1 MLKGLNDS
9 AKLLQQEIRKTYPK
23 FRIFPGQETFY
34 HDELAQRLN
43 EGKAYT
49 MVDSQYVLVEFM
61 PSVSYEILFQG
72 IRKLVSN
79 GYTPILAHMERY
91 GCLRKK
97 GTSEL
102 LDIGCKLQMNYDSIQ
117 GHWFS
122 PEVRWCREQ
131 VKSGVIHFLGTDMH
145 RSDYR
150 PPQIT
155 EALKWLDGHIDAQQI
170 WCLTYQNALR
180 VIKKETI

>member
-1 MLKGLNDS
+1 MKVRQRIIDVHAHVIPGVDDGSRTMEESVEMLKRAADQGIVGVIATPHYSRRHVLKGLNDS

-72 IRKLVSN
+72 IRKLCWT
-79 GYTPILAHMERY
+79 Y
-91 GCLRKK
+91 
-97 GTSEL
+97 
-102 LDIGCKLQMNYDSIQ
+102 
-117 GHWFS
+117 FS
-122 PEVRWCREQ
+122 SCN
-131 VKSGVIHFLGTDMH
+131 S
-145 RSDYR
+145 SY
-150 PPQIT
+150 
-155 EALKWLDGHIDAQQI
+155 
-170 WCLTYQNALR
+170 Y
-180 VIKKETI
+180 

>member
-1 MLKGLNDS
+1 MRGRHIH
-9 AKLLQQEIRKTYPK
+9 A
-23 FRIFPGQETFY
+23 
-34 HDELAQRLN
+34 
-43 EGKAYT
+43 
-49 MVDSQYVLVEFM
+49 DSQYVLVEFM

-131 VKSGVIHFLGTDMH
+131 VKSGSDPFPGDRHAQVRLQTASNHRGTQM
-145 RSDYR
+145 
-150 PPQIT
+150 
-155 EALKWLDGHIDAQQI
+155 A
-170 WCLTYQNALR
+170 
-180 VIKKETI
+180 